1 MNYFK
6 NTNNKI
12 YAYDDEQV
20 AQGYGS
26 DLASITVA
34 EKEAIVNPPKTQAEL
49 NEIARQDAKT
59 TRDNALE
66 ANTYTLA
73 DGSVY
78 QVRPKDLPNFQTAI
92 QLGVDTDWVLAN
104 NSVRLTTVAELQ
116 TILNAGVT
124 QAKTI
129 YDTYMV
135 TLKKIGV

>member
-1 MNYFK
+1 MDLLKATFELYGDCMQDGD
-6 NTNNKI
+6 TI
-12 YAYDDEQV
+12 YI
-20 AQGYGS
+20 GGS
-26 DLASITVA
+26 PLTSTQLAKVTA
-34 EKEAIVNPPKTQAEL
+34 KAKADYQLQLKET
-49 NEIARQDAKT
+49 ARQDAKAI
-59 TRDNALE
+59 RDNALE
-66 ANTYTLA
+66 ANIYTLP

-129 YDTYMV
+129 YDTYMA
-135 TLKKIGV
+135 TLKTIGV